1 MFFTSIN
8 MIRNYILT
16 TVRNLIRNKV
26 FALVN
31 ITGFAIGIACVI
43 LFFLW
48 VSDEVSYDRF
58 HENGDRIFNLV
69 SVFPLDD
76 MHSMSVTP
84 FPLAP
89 ALKDRY
95 PEVESYTRYWQ
106 FPAMV
111 QYGEISFVDEKI
123 HLVDP
128 GFLEMFS
135 FPVISG
141 DPCDAFSGKSAIAI
155 TESVADRYFG
165 TEDPIGRILTLNK
178 ELKLSVVAV
187 LKNPPENTF
196 FDFSMLASMNHESEY
211 RLNEDWS
218 FAGPSY
224 IMLRKGASQEDFQD
238 KVKQVYREEDPE
250 AEVDL
255 LIQPLKEMHLYRDG
269 KANRI
274 VLVSLFSGIAV
285 IILLLACINYMN
297 LSTAC
302 SLKRAREIGLRKI
315 NGARRGQVI
324 TQFIG
329 ESMFYSLLSLFLALI
344 LVELVRPLF
353 NSLTLKQLEIHYN
366 DPRLLTGLLAIYLF
380 TTLVSGLYPAFVLSS
395 FPPVRV
401 LGASTVWRGGKRFLN
416 GLVILQFT
424 ISMALISASVT
435 INRQVRY
442 INRKDLGLNKENVL
456 VLPFGLDLIPQY
468 DMLREEIMSYPDVI
482 DVSASY
488 DLPFNLFSGVNIRW
502 EGAPDDD
509 VLPVSYN
516 MVDYDFIETMGIE
529 IVEGR
534 AFSRDY
540 SGDDSLAYIINET
553 ARKRMGVERASGLGI
568 DFEHPHIPEYL
579 RKGTI
584 IGVVRDFNIRPLKE
598 EITPLVLR
606 IYRPFYRHLYVRY
619 RGGDPS
625 GLITYLEEM
634 QAKLYPGLPFQF
646 SFLEEEAEQMYDVE
660 FRTGRIIRYFTLVSI
675 LISFLGLFGMVVFEL
690 ELRTREI
697 AIRKVLNSSIN
708 QIIILVF
715 NRYLKWIVL
724 AFFIATPVSFYVT
737 STWLQAFAFR
747 IRISPVTYFLTLAGI
762 LFIGFLV
769 IGFQSRRSAMTNPAQ
784 ILKFE

>member
-1 MFFTSIN
+1 

-26 FALVN
+26 FALIN
-31 ITGFAIGIACVI
+31 IIGFAISIASVI

-58 HENGDRIFNLV
+58 HENKDRIFNLV
-69 SVFPLDD
+69 SVFPIDD

-95 PEVESYTRYWQ
+95 PEVENYTRYWQ
-106 FPAMV
+106 YPALV
-111 QYGEISFVDEKI
+111 QYGEISYVDEKI
-123 HLVDP
+123 YLADP
-128 GFLEMFS
+128 GFLDMFS

-141 DPCDAFSGKSAIAI
+141 DPEEAFSSKSAVAI

-165 TEDPIGRILTLNK
+165 AEDPIGRILTLNK

-187 LKNPPENTF
+187 LKDPPANTF
-196 FDFSMLASMNHESEY
+196 FDFSMLASMNHESEF
-211 RLNEDWS
+211 RLYEDWS

-224 IMLRKGASQEDFQD
+224 IMLKKGTDQEEFQN
-238 KVKQVYREEDPE
+238 KIKQIYREEDPE
-250 AEVDL
+250 EEVDL

-274 VLVSLFSGIAV
+274 VLVGLFSGIAV

-315 NGARRGQVI
+315 TGARRGQII
-324 TQFIG
+324 TQFLG
-329 ESMFYSLLSLFLALI
+329 ESMFYSLLSLFLALV

-366 DPRLLTGLLAIYLF
+366 DPRLLTGLLVIYLF
-380 TTLVSGLYPAFVLSS
+380 TTLVSGIYPAFVLSS
-395 FPPVRV
+395 YPPVRV
-401 LGASTVWRGGKRFLN
+401 LGASAVWRGGKRILN

-442 INRKDLGLNKENVL
+442 INRKDLGLNKDNVL

-468 DMLREEIMSYPDVI
+468 DMLREEIMSHPDVI
-482 DVSASY
+482 NVSASY
-488 DLPFNLFSGVNIRW
+488 DLPFILFSGVNVKW
-502 EGAPDDD
+502 DGAQEDE

-516 MVDYDFIETMGIE
+516 MVDYDFIETMEIE
-529 IVEGR
+529 MLEGR

-540 SGDDSLAYIINET
+540 SRDDSIAYIINET
-553 ARKRMGVERASGLGI
+553 AMKRMGVEHASGLSI
-568 DFEHPHIPEYL
+568 DFLHPHIPEYL
-579 RKGTI
+579 HKGTI
-584 IGVVRDFNIRPLKE
+584 IGVVKDFNIRPLKE
-598 EITPLVLR
+598 EIAPLVLK
-606 IYRPFYRHLYVRY
+606 IYRPYYRHLYVRY
-619 RGGDPS
+619 RSGDPS
-625 GLITYLEEM
+625 SLIAYLEEM
-634 QAKLYPGLPFQF
+634 QAKLFPGLPFQY
-646 SFLEEEAEQMYDVE
+646 SFLEEEAELMYDVE
-660 FRTGRIIRYFTLVSI
+660 FRTGTIIKYFTLISI
-675 LISFLGLFGMVVFEL
+675 LISCLGLFGMVVFEL

-708 QIIILVF
+708 QIILLVF

-747 IRISPVTYFLTLAGI
+747 IRISPVTYLLTLTGI
-762 LFIGFLV
+762 IFIEFLI
-769 IGFQSRRSAMTNPAQ
+769 IGFQSRRSAMANPAK